1 MFTYEKI
8 KEAGRFKQRSER
20 WPKFNGQTVKKETI
34 AKLDQQN
41 LSDLKGGYTTSTVCG
56 NPTTET
62 VACLTRGNC
71 DIPTIGHDDGPNCL
85 SKSDSWCWCYG
96 I

>member
-1 MFTYEKI
+1 MK
-8 KEAGRFKQRSER
+8 KLK
-20 WPKFNGQTVKKETI
+20 KLKLKKETI
-34 AKLDQQN
+34 SKLDQQN